1 MHPRVVWVLDSM
13 NWQFSAWTQ
22 RFVVGLCAAGISACG
37 ALPGSGP
44 LRQDLVEE
52 RAQALGL
59 FTVVDVNQQ
68 SLEILSRRPVVSLSG
83 TFRDRRPSSDQRVGI
98 GDTVS
103 VTIWEA
109 AAGGLFS
116 APAVDRLGPGS
127 RSAVI
132 PDQVVGRDRSITV
145 PYAGRVDVVG
155 RTTAQIERE
164 IVNRLREKAI
174 EPQVLVTI
182 PRNTSNTVTVTG
194 DVTNGAVVPINV
206 RGQRLLDVVALAGG
220 TNAPVHETFVSLV
233 RGPNTVKVPLHTVL
247 NTPSENI
254 FVQPGDVI
262 ALLRTPQ
269 TFTAIGATGQNA
281 VVPFGSGGLTLEEA
295 LSKAGGLIDHRSDPE
310 GVFILRYEPDSLVAD
325 LVAPLPFERRNV
337 RVPVSYRINM
347 RDPTALFGARLF
359 AMRDKDIIYV
369 ANAPLNEVQKVFVLI
384 NTITS
389 PVLTAATVRAVT
401 R

>member
-1 MHPRVVWVLDSM
+1 MIRHFVRWPRAL
-13 NWQFSAWTQ
+13 
-22 RFVVGLCAAGISACG
+22 VVGFCTAGLSACT

-44 LRQDLVEE
+44 LRQDIVEE
-52 RAQALGL
+52 RAQVQGQ
-59 FTVVDVNQQ
+59 FTVVEINQH
-68 SLEILSRRPVVSLSG
+68 SLEILQRRPAVSLSG
-83 TFRDRRPSSDQRVGI
+83 SFHDRRPSGDQRIGI
-98 GDTVS
+98 GDAVS

-132 PDQVVGRDRSITV
+132 PEQVVGRDRSITV
-145 PYAGRVDVVG
+145 PYAGRIPVVG
-155 RTTAQIERE
+155 KTTADVERD
-164 IVNRLREKAI
+164 IVQRLREKAI

-206 RGQRLLDVVALAGG
+206 RGQRLLDVIALAGG

-233 RGPNTVKVPLHTVL
+233 RANTAVRVPLQSVL
-247 NTPSENI
+247 TRPAENI
-254 FVQPGDVI
+254 YVQPGDVV
-262 ALLRTPQ
+262 ALVRTPQ
-269 TFTAIGATGQNA
+269 TFSAIGATGQNA
-281 VVPFGSGGLTLEEA
+281 VVPFGNSALTLEEA
-295 LSKAGGLIDHRSDPE
+295 LSKAGGLVDHRSDPE
-310 GVFILRYEPDSLVAD
+310 GVFVLRYEPDD
-325 LVAPLPFERRNV
+325 LVAQLVAPQPFERRNA
-337 RVPVSYRINM
+337 RVPVSYRINL
-347 RDPTALFGARLF
+347 RDPSALFGARLF

-369 ANAPLNEVQKVFVLI
+369 ANAPLNEVQKVFVLV

-389 PVLTAATVRAVT
+389 PVFTAATVRAVT